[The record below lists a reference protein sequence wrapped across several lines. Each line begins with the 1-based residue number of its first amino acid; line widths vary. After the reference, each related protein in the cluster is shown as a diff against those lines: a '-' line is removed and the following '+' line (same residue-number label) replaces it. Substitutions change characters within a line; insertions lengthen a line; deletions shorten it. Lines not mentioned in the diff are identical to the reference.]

1 MSADASAGDKTV
13 TVLLYS
19 DDRQVRES
27 LKLALGRRVAA
38 DLPEVVIIETATH
51 AAVDGAIRQGGVDLV
66 ILDGEAAPAGGM
78 GISKQFKEEI
88 ADCPPIL
95 LLVIRKDDAWLSAW
109 SLADAV
115 ERYPIDPVTFPD
127 VAAGLLRKR
136 LQVAGA

>member
-1 MSADASAGDKTV
+1 MSADASAEEKTV

-51 AAVDGAIRQGGVDLV
+51 AAVDSAMRQGGVDLV

-127 VAAGLLRKR
+127 TAARLLRKR

>member
-1 MSADASAGDKTV
+1 MSADASAADKTV

-19 DDRQVRES
+19 DDRQVREN

-38 DLPEVVIIETATH
+38 DLPEVVIVETATH
-51 AAVDGAIRQGGVDLV
+51 AAVDHAIRQGGIDLA

-115 ERYPIDPVTFPD
+115 ERYPIDPVTFPGT
-127 VAAGLLRKR
+127 VAELLRRR
-136 LQVAGA
+136 LQTTGV